1 MAGSQ
6 KNIETIE
13 YPNKTSE
20 WGKSLID
27 TLNGIFSTF
36 LADVTKQFDEIKLDI
51 ATKVEAVE
59 KSATDAL
66 ALAQEN
72 QKNFEIFKE
81 ETNKKIDYVVAENKS
96 LKYLNDRLEVKVKQ
110 NVQQSNSSENYS
122 RRNNIVVRGIVE
134 TDNETNE
141 KCEEEI
147 KSFLLNKLS
156 LSAESV
162 SALRIERCHRMGGK
176 RRGAAQQHKRPIIM
190 RFGGYK
196 DKSIVW
202 DRRSQLTGREYSM
215 SENFSRGTE
224 YNRQKLYPIFKKA
237 KHIDRYKKVHLNED
251 ILVLD
256 DQRYNVDSIGTLPA
270 DVHPRRFSEKRN
282 HTHLLV
288 GGIHSEFQPLSNWYP
303 CKVQFKGHTFNSSE
317 QAYQWAKA
325 DFCQDDAAASKLL
338 FTTSPRDA
346 KDLGSEIK
354 GLRDTDWDQ
363 KKNGI
368 MEEILRNKFRDNK
381 DLKKQLLD
389 TKDIILA
396 EASRDRHWAV
406 GLPINSADL
415 FITKKWT
422 GHNWLGRILASVRTE
437 MSA

>member
-147 KSFLLNKLS
+147 KSFLLK
-156 LSAESV
+156 
-162 SALRIERCHRMGGK
+162 
-176 RRGAAQQHKRPIIM
+176 
-190 RFGGYK
+190 
-196 DKSIVW
+196 
-202 DRRSQLTGREYSM
+202 
-215 SENFSRGTE
+215 GT
-224 YNRQKLYPIFKKA
+224 
-237 KHIDRYKKVHLNED
+237 
-251 ILVLD
+251 
-256 DQRYNVDSIGTLPA
+256 
-270 DVHPRRFSEKRN
+270 
-282 HTHLLV
+282 
-288 GGIHSEFQPLSNWYP
+288 
-303 CKVQFKGHTFNSSE
+303 
-317 QAYQWAKA
+317 
-325 DFCQDDAAASKLL
+325 
-338 FTTSPRDA
+338 
-346 KDLGSEIK
+346 
-354 GLRDTDWDQ
+354 
-363 KKNGI
+363 
-368 MEEILRNKFRDNK
+368 
-381 DLKKQLLD
+381 
-389 TKDIILA
+389 
-396 EASRDRHWAV
+396 
-406 GLPINSADL
+406 
-415 FITKKWT
+415 
-422 GHNWLGRILASVRTE
+422 
-437 MSA
+437 

>member
-162 SALRIERCHRMGGK
+162 SALCIERCHRMGGK

-288 GGIHSEFQPLSNWYP
+288 GGIHSEFQPLSNWYL

-363 KKNGI
+363 MKNGI

>member
-237 KHIDRYKKVHLNED
+237 KHIGRYKKVHLNED

-325 DFCQDDAAASKLL
+325 DFCQDNAAASKLL

-368 MEEILRNKFRDNK
+368 MEEILRNKFCDNK

-396 EASRDRHWAV
+396 EASRDIHWAV

-415 FITKKWT
+415 LITKKWT